1 MSSPSVHFDPSSLA
15 KYGHL
20 TLVARDLVEG
30 FLSGVHKSPYKG
42 FSVEFAEHRQ
52 YYPGDEIRHIDWR
65 VYGKTDRYYIKE
77 YEEETNLKAYLL
89 VDASGSMAYQGGRL
103 SKFQYAQYIAASLA
117 YLMLH
122 QRDAV
127 GLATL
132 DTRIRHLIAPRAN
145 AKHLLRLLH
154 TLEQTRP
161 GGETSMAPLWHELA
175 VQLKRRGLIIIL
187 SDCFDQVDP
196 LLRALRHF
204 RHQRHEVL
212 LFHILAPE
220 EIEFPFK
227 KWTQFRNLEVTGNKL
242 LVDPQQLRKE
252 YLRNFQSFCNQ
263 LRDQAGR
270 MQIDYHLLR
279 TDQPVDRALGIYL
292 TKRQTRK

>member
-1 MSSPSVHFDPSSLA
+1 MQFDPTSLA
-15 KYGHL
+15 KYGRL

-89 VDASGSMAYQGGRL
+89 VDASGSMAYRGRHL

-127 GLATL
+127 GLVTL
-132 DTRIRHLIAPRAN
+132 DTRLRQMISPRVN
-145 AKHLLRLLH
+145 AKHLLNLLN
-154 TLEQTRP
+154 TLEQTKP

-175 VQLKRRGLIIIL
+175 GQFQRRGLIVIL
-187 SDCFDQVDP
+187 SDCFDQIGP
-196 LLRALRHF
+196 LTRALRHF
-204 RHQRHEVL
+204 RHRRHEVL

-220 EIEFPFK
+220 EIEFPFTR
-227 KWTQFRNLEVTGNKL
+227 WTQFRNLEAPNHKL
-242 LVDPQQLRKE
+242 LVDPRQLRKE
-252 YLRNFQSFCNQ
+252 YLQNFEAFCKE
-263 LRDQAGR
+263 LREQAGQ
-270 MQIDYHLLR
+270 MQIDYHLMR
-279 TDQPVDRALGIYL
+279 TDEPVERALGVYL
-292 TKRQTRK
+292 TKRQSRR

>member
-1 MSSPSVHFDPSSLA
+1 MPSSTFQFDPTSLS
-15 KYGHL
+15 KYGRL
-20 TLVARDLVEG
+20 TMVARTVVEG
-30 FLSGVHKSPYKG
+30 FLTGVHKSPYKG

-89 VDASGSMAYQGGRL
+89 VDASGSMAYQGEHL

-122 QRDAV
+122 QLDAV
-127 GLATL
+127 GLVAH
-132 DTRIRHLIAPRAN
+132 DTKVRQMIPPKASS
-145 AKHLLRLLH
+145 KHLLRLLT
-154 TLEQTRP
+154 TLEQTKP

-175 VQLKRRGLIIIL
+175 GQLRRRGLVVIL
-187 SDCFDQVDP
+187 SDCFDNLP
-196 LLRALRHF
+196 ALMRALRHF
-204 RHQRHEVL
+204 RFCRHEVL

-220 EIEFPFK
+220 EIEFPFR
-227 KWTQFRNLEVTGNKL
+227 KWTQFRNLEVRDHKL

-252 YLRNFQSFCNQ
+252 YLKNFQTFCKD

-270 MQIDYHLLR
+270 MQVDYHMLR
-279 TDQPVDRALGIYL
+279 TDEPVDKALGLYL
-292 TKRQTRK
+292 TKRQARR